1 MRRRR
6 LYVELR
12 GRWALLAAGESLSRT
27 ARAHLGDR
35 ITLLRSVDRDAWLVR
50 PDGHLAWRGDDPDE
64 LERWLRSASGQRK
77 RPMTTPARGRPR
89 DPALD
94 TAILTAALDLFVE
107 HGIAGMSIEQVA
119 RRAGVGKP
127 TVYRRWSS
135 KEQLVADAIEAF
147 VATGVQ
153 WPSREE
159 IDAVGPQELI
169 RRNIDTAARTSADR
183 TFRALVAQIYG
194 SAVTHPL
201 LMRTYWDHYVGPRR
215 ALAIA
220 MLAASSKR
228 GLRCRPTPI
237 STCSSTCSRALSL
250 TVCCSLIRPRLGR
263 CGDISNPPT
272 GKWAAHLA
280 SEQVDAS
287 APTAA

>member
-1 MRRRR
+1 
-6 LYVELR
+6 
-12 GRWALLAAGESLSRT
+12 
-27 ARAHLGDR
+27 
-35 ITLLRSVDRDAWLVR
+35 
-50 PDGHLAWRGDDPDE
+50 
-64 LERWLRSASGQRK
+64 
-77 RPMTTPARGRPR
+77 MTTAARGRPR

-94 TAILTAALDLFVE
+94 TAILTAALELFIE

-135 KEQLVADAIEAF
+135 KELLVADAIETF
-147 VATGVQ
+147 VATGVH

-169 RRNIDTAARTSADR
+169 RRNIDTAARTSADG

-194 SAVTHPL
+194 SAVTYPL

-220 MLAASSKR
+220 MLKR
-228 GLRCRPTPI
+228 AQAEGSVPPDADLDVLVDMLAGAVTYRVLQP
-237 STCSSTCSRALSL
+237 
-250 TVCCSLIRPRLGR
+250 
-263 CGDISNPPT
+263 DPPT
-272 GKWAAHLA
+272 ARQMRRYLESAYR
-280 SEQVDAS
+280 QVGLL
-287 APTAA
+287 P